1 VITVLSIVAVS
12 AISSARISSNFL
24 CFVIVVIPPS
34 LVWHITEYQ
43 PDFAIIVYLTKL
55 STRSVYQ
62 MRKLTPQEKL
72 EKQLAREAHIHS
84 ADCGHEVAVEPV
96 AEEVVAEPVVVEVA
110 TEEVAPV
117 AEEVVAEEAVAEEAP
132 AEEAVVEGKP
142 KKKSAPKY

>member
-1 VITVLSIVAVS
+1 
-12 AISSARISSNFL
+12 
-24 CFVIVVIPPS
+24 
-34 LVWHITEYQ
+34 
-43 PDFAIIVYLTKL
+43 
-55 STRSVYQ
+55 

-96 AEEVVAEPVVVEVA
+96 AEEVVAEPVVEVA

-117 AEEVVAEEAVAEEAP
+117 AEEVVAEEVVAEEAP
-132 AEEAVVEGKP
+132 AEEAVVVDKP

>member
-96 AEEVVAEPVVVEVA
+96 AEEVVAEPVVEVA

-117 AEEVVAEEAVAEEAP
+117 AEEVVAEEVVAEEAP